1 MFIIGLFIA
10 LLGLILLG
18 IPIYLV
24 IGMVVIAGYLLTPDL
39 VMAIVP
45 QRMFSTLDSFSLLAL
60 PYFILTGE
68 LMCRGGLSNKLVAFA
83 EKIVGHLRGGL
94 GQASVLSCMIFAN
107 ITGSAAA
114 STSAIG
120 SILIDPMKEKGYK
133 PGFSAALFATSGI
146 IGSIIPPSMVMIVYG
161 AMAGVS
167 IGGLFLAGILPGLLI
182 VIALMS
188 TVYLHS
194 FSDKFPELRNTFNRF
209 SIKSVVREIPRV
221 WVAILA
227 PVIILGGILGG
238 IFTATEAGIVACA
251 YSFIVSVFIYKTVKF
266 KDLSRIM
273 VNAAVTTTIVVS
285 IISIAG
291 AFGWLLAYLD
301 FNEVVLNALLSFT
314 DNAVLT
320 LIILLV
326 IMLTLTMFVESLAI
340 LIIMIP
346 VITYIG
352 SLYGFN
358 PFYLGMAVIM
368 ATQIGAT
375 TPPVAVGLFV
385 ATSIA
390 KTDYQQTIKYSTP
403 FILALVAILI
413 LMIAIPEIST
423 WVPERFMDK

>member
-1 MFIIGLFIA
+1 MFIVGLFIA
-10 LLGLILLG
+10 LLLLILMG

-24 IGMVVIAGYLLTPDL
+24 IGMVVIAGYFLTPDL

-182 VIALMS
+182 VIALMA

-194 FSDKFPELRNTFNRF
+194 FSYKFPELRQTFSRF
-209 SIKSVVREIPRV
+209 SMRSVIREIPRV

-238 IFTATEAGIVACA
+238 IFTATEAGIVACV

-266 KDLSRIM
+266 KDLTRIL

-314 DNAVLT
+314 DNALLT

-390 KTDYQQTIKYSTP
+390 KTDYQQTVRYSTP

-413 LMIAIPEIST
+413 LMIAIPELST
-423 WVPERFMDK
+423 WIPERFLNK

>member
-10 LLGLILLG
+10 LLLLILLG

-24 IGMVVIAGYLLTPDL
+24 IGIVVIAGYFLTPDL

-68 LMCRGGLSNKLVAFA
+68 LMCRGGMSNKLVSFA

-107 ITGSAAA
+107 ITGSASA

-194 FSDKFPELRNTFNRF
+194 FSDRFAELRNTFNKF
-209 SIKSVVREIPRV
+209 SLRAVIKEIPRV

-238 IFTATEAGIVACA
+238 IFTATEAGIVACV
-251 YSFIVSVFIYKTVKF
+251 YSFIVSVFVYKTVRF
-266 KDLSRIM
+266 RDLTRIL
-273 VNAAVTTTIVVS
+273 VNAAITTTIVVS

-301 FNEVVLNALLSFT
+301 FNEAVLNALLSFT
-314 DNAVLT
+314 DNATLT

-390 KTDYQQTIKYSTP
+390 KTDYQQTVKYSSP
-403 FILALVAILI
+403 FILALVVILLLI
-413 LMIAIPEIST
+413 IVIPELST
-423 WVPERFMDK
+423 WIPERFLDK

>member
-1 MFIIGLFIA
+1 MFILGLFIA
-10 LLGLILLG
+10 LLLLILLG
-18 IPIYLV
+18 FPIYLV
-24 IGMVVIAGYLLTPDL
+24 IGIVVIAGYFFTPDL
-39 VMAIVP
+39 VLTIVP
-45 QRMFSTLDSFSLLAL
+45 QKIFTTLDSFSLLAL

-68 LMCRGGLSNKLVAFA
+68 LMVRGGLSKKLVALA

-94 GQASVLSCMIFAN
+94 GHASVISCMIFAN
-107 ITGSAAA
+107 ITGSASA

-120 SILIDPMKEKGYK
+120 SILIDPMTEKGYK

-167 IGGLFLAGILPGLLI
+167 IGGLFLAGILPGILI
-182 VIALMS
+182 VIALMT

-194 FSDKFPELRNTFNRF
+194 FSDKFPELRNTSNKF
-209 SIKSVVREIPRV
+209 SIKSVIREIPRV
-221 WVAILA
+221 WVALLA

-238 IFTATEAGIVACA
+238 IFTATEAGIVACV
-251 YSFIVSVFIYKTVKF
+251 YSFIVSVFIYKTVKL
-266 KDLSRIM
+266 KDLTRILL
-273 VNAAVTTTIVVS
+273 NAAITTTIVVS
-285 IISIAG
+285 IIAIAG
-291 AFGWLLAYLD
+291 AFGWLLTYLD
-301 FNEVVLNALLSFT
+301 FNDLVLNTILSIT

-320 LIILLV
+320 LIILLI
-326 IMLTLTMFVESLAI
+326 IMLVLTMFVESLAI

-352 SLYGFN
+352 NLYGFN
-358 PFYLGMAVIM
+358 PFYLGLAVIM

-390 KTDYQQTIKYSTP
+390 KTDYQQTVKYSLP
-403 FILALVAILI
+403 FILALVVILI
-413 LMIAIPEIST
+413 LIIAIPELST
-423 WVPERFMDK
+423 WIPEKFLDS

>member
-10 LLGLILLG
+10 LLLLILLG

-24 IGMVVIAGYLLTPDL
+24 IGIVVIAGYFLTPDL

-107 ITGSAAA
+107 ITGSASA

-167 IGGLFLAGILPGLLI
+167 IGGLFLAGIIPGLLI

-194 FSDKFPELRNTFNRF
+194 FSDKFAELRNTFNKF
-209 SIKSVVREIPRV
+209 SIKSVIKEIPRV

-238 IFTATEAGIVACA
+238 IFTATEAGIVACV

-266 KDLSRIM
+266 KDLTRIL

-301 FNEVVLNALLSFT
+301 FNEAVLNALLSFT
-314 DNAVLT
+314 DNATLT
-320 LIILLV
+320 LVILLV

-390 KTDYQQTIKYSTP
+390 KTDYQQTLKYSTP
-403 FILALVAILI
+403 FILALVVILLLI
-413 LMIAIPEIST
+413 IVIPELST
-423 WVPERFMDK
+423 WIPERFLDK

>member
-1 MFIIGLFIA
+1 
-10 LLGLILLG
+10 
-18 IPIYLV
+18 
-24 IGMVVIAGYLLTPDL
+24 
-39 VMAIVP
+39 
-45 QRMFSTLDSFSLLAL
+45 
-60 PYFILTGE
+60 
-68 LMCRGGLSNKLVAFA
+68 MCRGALSNKQVVFA

-120 SILIDPMKEKGYK
+120 SILIDPMKERGYK

-182 VIALMS
+182 VIALMA

-194 FSDKFPELRNTFNRF
+194 FSHKFPELRNTFQHFNIR
-209 SIKSVVREIPRV
+209 SVIREIPRV

-238 IFTATEAGIVACA
+238 VFTATEAGIVACV

-266 KDLSRIM
+266 RDLARIL

-301 FNEVVLNALLSFT
+301 FNEVVLQALLSFT

-346 VITYIG
+346 VISTIG

-390 KTDYQQTIKYSTP
+390 RTDYQQTVKYSAP

-413 LMIAIPEIST
+413 LIIAIPELSI
-423 WVPERFMDK
+423 WIPEKFLDK

>member
-182 VIALMS
+182 VIALMT

-238 IFTATEAGIVACA
+238 IFTATEAGIVACV

-266 KDLSRIM
+266 KDLCRIM